1 MSVGMIREEIEE
13 IVQVSGYKRIEKE
26 LVCPLVKIIKMRHK
40 DVDVKLIHKA
50 FMEIYSRL

>member
-1 MSVGMIREEIEE
+1 MIREEIEE
-13 IVQVSGYKRIEKE
+13 IVQVSEYKRIEKE

>member
-50 FMEIYSRL
+50 FTEIYSRL